1 MPLAR
6 GASALPLDRDRL
18 MRVSPTRSVMK
29 QPSRPLLLSIV
40 SGCIWA
46 VIGYGVA
53 YSLSPIQSTLS
64 GVARMFLGG
73 ILAAPLIGVLIGVVS
88 RRFASLGLSWRI
100 AVALGD
106 LYVATFLFVLA
117 GGAARLLFEF
127 SGLPQ
132 QLAPRALVLDPV
144 MGAFFGLTYT
154 GYFLVLWPLSYV
166 NHVFVARAWS
176 EGGDR

>member
-1 MPLAR
+1 MYLGSNWIWRCLFSFADSIDPVGGCAYVPGR
-6 GASALPLDRDRL
+6 N
-18 MRVSPTRSVMK
+18 
-29 QPSRPLLLSIV
+29 PSRASHR
-40 SGCIWA
+40 C
-46 VIGYGVA
+46 
-53 YSLSPIQSTLS
+53 
-64 GVARMFLGG
+64 FE
-73 ILAAPLIGVLIGVVS
+73 VVS

-106 LYVATFLFVLA
+106 LYVATFLFILA
-117 GGAARLLFEF
+117 GGVARLLFEF

-132 QLAPRALVLDPV
+132 QLAPRVLVLDPV